1 MAATDDEDPE
11 PGPAGPAESAPGVF
25 SLSFLIAVVVLT
37 LVAGGGGFF
46 LGLQIL
52 ASVEQTVRSKQS
64 PVPGQ
69 ASEAEPL
76 RAVKVKVLTP
86 IMANL
91 AGSPGVWMR
100 LESSLVFRDELP
112 GDADALAAKI
122 SEDIVAF
129 IRTVSVKQIEGASGF
144 QHLCEDLNDRVR
156 VRSGGR
162 VQELIIQ
169 GLIVE

>member
-1 MAATDDEDPE
+1 MATPDDDDDDAVSP
-11 PGPAGPAESAPGVF
+11 PAVPAPGVF

-37 LVAGGGGFF
+37 VVAGGGGFF

-52 ASVEQTVRSKQS
+52 ASVEETVRSKQN
-64 PVPGQ
+64 PAPG
-69 ASEAEPL
+69 STGEAEPL
-76 RAVKVKVLTP
+76 RAANLKVLSP

-91 AGSPGVWMR
+91 AGSPRVWIR
-100 LESSLVFRDELP
+100 LESSLVFRDEIP

>member
-1 MAATDDEDPE
+1 MATTADDEE
-11 PGPAGPAESAPGVF
+11 AAESVPAPAPGVF

-37 LVAGGGGFF
+37 VVAGGGGFF

-52 ASVEQTVRSKQS
+52 ASAEQTVRSKQS
-64 PVPGQ
+64 PAAGPT
-69 ASEAEPL
+69 SEAEPL
-76 RAVKVKVLTP
+76 RAANVKALMP

-91 AGSPGVWMR
+91 DGSPRVWMR
-100 LESSLVFRDELP
+100 LESSLVFRGELP

-129 IRTVSVKQIEGASGF
+129 IRTVSVEQIEGASGF

>member
-1 MAATDDEDPE
+1 MATTDDEEAAE
-11 PGPAGPAESAPGVF
+11 PVPAVSAPGVF

-37 LVAGGGGFF
+37 VVAGGGGFF

-52 ASVEQTVRSKQS
+52 STAEQAVRSKQS
-64 PVPGQ
+64 SPG
-69 ASEAEPL
+69 ATSEAEPL
-76 RAVKVKVLTP
+76 RAANIKVLTP

-91 AGSPGVWMR
+91 AGSPRVWMR

-112 GDADALAAKI
+112 ADADALAAKI

>member
-1 MAATDDEDPE
+1 MATTDDGAAES
-11 PGPAGPAESAPGVF
+11 GPAGSAPGVL

-37 LVAGGGGFF
+37 VIAGGGGFF

-52 ASVEQTVRSKQS
+52 ASIEQTVRSKQS
-64 PVPGQ
+64 SVPGP
-69 ASEAEPL
+69 SGEAEPL
-76 RAVKVKVLTP
+76 RAANVKVLTP

-91 AGSPGVWMR
+91 AGRPRVWVR
-100 LESSLVFRDELP
+100 LESSLIFQDELP

-144 QHLCEDLNDRVR
+144 QHLWEDLNDRVR